1 MGAQAG
7 CIASF
12 PALYS
17 KILRSHSQQ
26 MAPDDAPGAAAI
38 GAQPELADPYPAA
51 CPRMVGVFD
60 SAELDEDT
68 AEGGELDE
76 DAAEGGE
83 RLDEVFLPSGLPMSK
98 AEIFLFGE
106 VN

>member
-1 MGAQAG
+1 
-7 CIASF
+7 
-12 PALYS
+12 
-17 KILRSHSQQ
+17 
-26 MAPDDAPGAAAI
+26 
-38 GAQPELADPYPAA
+38 
-51 CPRMVGVFD
+51 MVGVFD

-83 RLDEVFLPSGLPMSK
+83 RLDDLDEVFLPSGLPMSK

>member
-1 MGAQAG
+1 
-7 CIASF
+7 
-12 PALYS
+12 
-17 KILRSHSQQ
+17 
-26 MAPDDAPGAAAI
+26 
-38 GAQPELADPYPAA
+38 
-51 CPRMVGVFD
+51 MVGVFD